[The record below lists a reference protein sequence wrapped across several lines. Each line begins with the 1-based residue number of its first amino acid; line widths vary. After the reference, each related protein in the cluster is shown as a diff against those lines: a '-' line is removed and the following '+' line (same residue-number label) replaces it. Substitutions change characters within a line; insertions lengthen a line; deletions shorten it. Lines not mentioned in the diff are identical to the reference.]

1 MINEAMVPGK
11 VENWVAVVDLQNVGV
26 TQIPKDL
33 LSAMGKALSSNFRGR
48 MFRTFAINMPM
59 LVRALWAVV
68 KNIIDHFQ
76 QQKIHIMGGNYKA
89 ELLKLIEA
97 KNIEKKYGGELENLT
112 EGSFFP
118 PNLN

>member
-1 MINEAMVPGK
+1 MVKSKITYEELEDLLAYFFNYIINETMIPGK
-11 VENWVAVVDLQNVGV
+11 VENWVAIVDLQNVGV

-68 KNIIDHFQ
+68 KNVIDHF
-76 QQKIHIMGGNYKA
+76 
-89 ELLKLIEA
+89 
-97 KNIEKKYGGELENLT
+97 
-112 EGSFFP
+112 
-118 PNLN
+118 